1 MKIVVLSRHYYPE
14 LTGIGP
20 YTAELCEY
28 LVQKG
33 VDVTVITTFPYY
45 PHWYIPKE
53 YKGKWFVKEKRKGVN
68 ILRTY
73 MLISQRKGLR
83 QIFHEF
89 FFPVVSLFVGLRFS
103 KHCDIILSVSPPL
116 TTGLTAYLLSLTK
129 KTPFI
134 FHIQDL
140 LPDTAVN
147 LGMLKQGKIVQALY
161 RLEKFI
167 YNKAKAITVISMGFA
182 ENLYNK
188 KVPRHKVHYLPN
200 WVDLDFI
207 KPVERD
213 NVFRAKNDLSN
224 ETFLVMYAGNISY
237 KQGLETLLDAAFVLK
252 EYTNIA
258 FFIVGDGTLKPSLE
272 EKANSMKLPN
282 LRFLPLQ
289 PKEIL
294 PYMFS
299 AADVLVITQKA
310 SIVDVVL
317 PSKLLTYMASATPV
331 VASVNSNSE
340 TARIIS
346 QAKSGLIVEPEN
358 AEALMKAILHLC
370 SSSVLR
376 EGYGNN
382 GRSYVSENFEKSEIL
397 EKFLELIST
406 VAK

>member
-1 MKIVVLSRHYYPE
+1 
-14 LTGIGP
+14 
-20 YTAELCEY
+20 
-28 LVQKG
+28 
-33 VDVTVITTFPYY
+33 
-45 PHWYIPKE
+45 
-53 YKGKWFVKEKRKGVN
+53 
-68 ILRTY
+68 
-73 MLISQRKGLR
+73 
-83 QIFHEF
+83 
-89 FFPVVSLFVGLRFS
+89 
-103 KHCDIILSVSPPL
+103 
-116 TTGLTAYLLSLTK
+116 
-129 KTPFI
+129 
-134 FHIQDL
+134 
-140 LPDTAVN
+140 
-147 LGMLKQGKIVQALY
+147 
-161 RLEKFI
+161 
-167 YNKAKAITVISMGFA
+167 
-182 ENLYNK
+182 
-188 KVPRHKVHYLPN
+188 
-200 WVDLDFI
+200 
-207 KPVERD
+207 
-213 NVFRAKNDLSN
+213 
-224 ETFLVMYAGNISY
+224 MYAGNISY